1 MCIYKIHI
9 ATLETTVRV
18 SQLQRRVATIREEPN
33 GNDKISPI
41 Q

>member
-18 SQLQRRVATIREEPN
+18 PQLQLSATIREEPN